1 MNMISE
7 FFLNI
12 VFTLVEWLLSPLPE
26 MDISLNFG
34 ATSYFFGIVRCV
46 LYMLPLD
53 TISTI
58 IGIVVAMGLFRI
70 FIAIVKTIWDL
81 LPLV

>member
-1 MNMISE
+1 MISE

-12 VFTLVEWLLSPLPE
+12 IFTLVGWMLQPLPE
-26 MDISLNFG
+26 ITVPALGS
-34 ATSYFFGIVRCV
+34 TSTFFDFVRCG
-46 LYMLPLD
+46 LYLLPLN

-58 IGIVVAMGLFRI
+58 VGILVAISLFRI
-70 FIAIVKTIWDL
+70 FIAIVKTIRDL

>member
-1 MNMISE
+1 MISE

-26 MDISLNFG
+26 IDISLNYD
-34 ATSYFFGIVRCV
+34 ATTYFFSIVRSV
-46 LYMLPLD
+46 LYLLPVN
-53 TISTI
+53 TI
-58 IGIVVAMGLFRI
+58 ISIISIIIALGLFRI

>member
-1 MNMISE
+1 MISE

-12 VFTLVEWLLSPLPE
+12 IFTLVGWMLEPIPAITIPA
-26 MDISLNFG
+26 MDP
-34 ATSYFFGIVRCV
+34 TSTFFGFVRCV
-46 LYMLPLD
+46 LYLLPLN
-53 TISTI
+53 TIATI
-58 IGIVVAMGLFRI
+58 VGILVAISLFRI